1 MKKLILLILA
11 MGLLSCAHQQKPEPV
26 TPEPQGRQIE
36 VPAWFLDFP
45 AGDYCLGIAKLTL
58 FDAEISARLNATVNY
73 SRNNNCYV
81 VNKKAIRESERTA
94 GSGKAEFKVVVS
106 GDTEQ
111 LRAIHEKLQLLDSFW
126 FYDNFIGIYS
136 MQKSAI
142 DSTRQSVWFCEEA
155 GRFLPEWYND
165 RLISSSDMV
174 TTDVQASSHDLVSAF
189 SEAFEAARIS
199 LAGYRNIKVD
209 GKAWHINGLRD
220 RLVSLETLV
229 KLNRMNI
236 NKIAVRRYLGSGGP
250 GYQVY
255 LRMGMEP
262 LP

>member
-1 MKKLILLILA
+1 
-11 MGLLSCAHQQKPEPV
+11 
-26 TPEPQGRQIE
+26 
-36 VPAWFLDFP
+36 
-45 AGDYCLGIAKLTL
+45 
-58 FDAEISARLNATVNY
+58 
-73 SRNNNCYV
+73 
-81 VNKKAIRESERTA
+81 
-94 GSGKAEFKVVVS
+94 
-106 GDTEQ
+106 
-111 LRAIHEKLQLLDSFW
+111 
-126 FYDNFIGIYS
+126 
-136 MQKSAI
+136 
-142 DSTRQSVWFCEEA
+142 
-155 GRFLPEWYND
+155 
-165 RLISSSDMV
+165 MV